1 MIYIDEEKYGSR
13 ISADDTNKGAVLTS
27 EAGLKLLIEDT
38 STFIAQAY
46 LTFY

>member
-1 MIYIDEEKYGSR
+1 MIYIDEEKYGSK

-27 EAGLKLLIEDT
+27 EDGLKFLIEDT